1 MPEIGCEGQGAP
13 RRRAKI
19 TRTWLR
25 FLWVSAVSGSIP
37 AVLNALFGNTSVL
50 QFVQQALEG
59 MCFAGCIGA
68 LCTLVLPRIAE
79 PVLSLPNA
87 LKWLTLIAVITGLAA
102 LGCLA
107 AMLILMAVG
116 RVAPVLFWANYAQAL
131 KTCVLITLGF
141 GLSAFSYEVAAGR
154 LNKATADLKVRE
166 EAAEKLRQV
175 AMEARLS
182 SLESRVQPH
191 FLFNTLNSILALIRE
206 DPMAAEGMV
215 ERLAA
220 LLRFSLDANQSRLV
234 PLELEAKIVRDY
246 LEIEQARFG
255 ERLRFAIEIPGSL
268 RELGVPPMSL
278 QTLVEN
284 SVKYA
289 VSPRREGARI
299 EVRAVERDGRAVVE
313 VVDDGPG
320 LTDAH
325 LKVGHGLELLQNR
338 LEVLFGAEASLKIET
353 RETGGTRVALHLP
366 LAARMG
372 TAEAGRLVGA
382 AL

>member
-1 MPEIGCEGQGAP
+1 MPA
-13 RRRAKI
+13 
-19 TRTWLR
+19 L
-25 FLWVSAVSGSIP
+25 
-37 AVLNALFGNTSVL
+37 LNVLFGHASVS
-50 QFVQQALEG
+50 QFVQQVLEG
-59 MCFAGCIGA
+59 ICFAGCIGA
-68 LCTLVLPRIAE
+68 LCTLVLPRIAA
-79 PVLSLPNA
+79 PILSLPNA
-87 LKWLTLIAVITGLAA
+87 LKWLTLISVITGLAA

-107 AMLILMAVG
+107 AMSILLIVN
-116 RVAPVLFWANYAQAL
+116 RVTPAEFWAHYAQAL
-131 KTCVLITLGF
+131 KTCVLITLAF
-141 GLSAFSYEVAAGR
+141 GLSAFFYEVATGR
-154 LNKATADLKVRE
+154 LNKATADLKMRE

-175 AMEARLS
+175 ALEARLS

-206 DPMAAEGMV
+206 EPMAAEGMV

-255 ERLRFAIEIPGSL
+255 ARLRFAIEIPESL

-289 VSPRREGARI
+289 VSPRREGASI
-299 EVRAVERDGRAVVE
+299 EVRATERDGRAVVE
-313 VVDDGPG
+313 VTDDGPG

-338 LEVLFGAEASLKIET
+338 LEVLFGAEASLTIEVLDS
-353 RETGGTRVALHLP
+353 GGTRVALHLP
-366 LAARMG
+366 VGARPANAD
-372 TAEAGRLVGA
+372 AEREGEKVGA